1 MTIFQEVLLGLIA
14 VFGWCEYVDG
24 INKSTRPIVMC
35 TLVGLVLGD
44 LSQGVIIGG
53 TLELATMGM
62 MGIGISIPINITIAG
77 VLGAGFAIAGGLSA
91 EAAVALAIPVGIVFR
106 LLEHLATTGYDLVAA
121 KMLFDHPERNT
132 PQRVTRAF
140 WLIFGLSC
148 LFMFLTV
155 FLSLLVGA
163 ETVAAVANA
172 IPENIMNAIGT
183 GTNLLAALGFAMLFN
198 LTRTP
203 KTMAFFF
210 IGFALASYLGMPTMA
225 IAILG
230 AAAAAIAFF
239 FGDDRA
245 AAGAAEDDILDDFDD
260 LDDEPAA
267 LPAAR
272 EHLLGKKE
280 LSAIFFKSFGLEGPF
295 IYSRLQAIGWCR
307 SMLPAIEKLYDTDE
321 ERCAAVNRHLEFFNS
336 NPEFSTFIMGISA
349 SMEEQNAVE
358 QGFDTASINNVKA
371 GLMGPLAG
379 IGDSFWWGIV
389 KTVASGIGC
398 QFAMQGNVLGPILF
412 LLVFNIPHWAIR
424 YILRFKGYELGHR
437 VLDMMAESDIIEKIS
452 LCAGILGMMV
462 IGAMTCDMISVSTP
476 LVFNMANEVTLEVQ
490 AVLDEILP
498 NLLPLLTM
506 LGVAELLKRKVKV
519 IPLIFGLLAFGIVF
533 NLLGIIA

>member
-424 YILRFKGYELGHR
+424 YILTFKGYELGHR

-476 LVFNMANEVTLEVQ
+476 LVFNMANGVTLEVQ

>member
-1 MTIFQEVLLGLIA
+1 MTLFQELLLGLIA
-14 VFGWCEYVDG
+14 VIGWCEYVDG
-24 INKSTRPIVMC
+24 INKSTRPIIMC
-35 TLVGLVLGD
+35 TLTGLVLGD
-44 LSQGVIIGG
+44 LAQGVTIGG

-106 LLEHLATTGYDLVAA
+106 LLEHVATTGYDLVAA

-132 PQRVTRAF
+132 PQRVTQAF

-163 ETVAAVANA
+163 DAVANVANA

-198 LTRTP
+198 LTQSP
-203 KTMAFFF
+203 KTLAFFF
-210 IGFALASYLGMPTMA
+210 IGFVLASYLGMPTMG
-225 IAILG
+225 IAIIG
-230 AAAAAIAFF
+230 AGAAAIAYFF
-239 FGDDRA
+239 TGNEQAGSSASDD
-245 AAGAAEDDILDDFDD
+245 DVLDDFD
-260 LDDEPAA
+260 A
-267 LPAAR
+267 LADAPVEQKRA
-272 EHLLGKKE
+272 EHLLGRGD
-280 LSAIFFKSFGLEGPF
+280 LTNMYLKSFGLEGPF

-307 SMLPAIEKLYDTDE
+307 AMLPAIEKIYANDE
-321 ERCAAVNRHLEFFNS
+321 DRCDAINRHLEFFNT
-336 NPEFSTFIMGISA
+336 NPEFSTFILGISA
-349 SMEEQNAVE
+349 SMEEQNA
-358 QGFDTASINNVKA
+358 QDPNFDTASINNVKA
-371 GLMGPLAG
+371 GLMGPIAG

-412 LLVFNIPHWAIR
+412 LLIFNIPHWAIR
-424 YILRFKGYELGHR
+424 YILTQKSYELGHR
-437 VLDMMAESDIIEKIS
+437 ILDAMTENGIIEKIS

-462 IGAMTCDMISVSTP
+462 IGAMTSSMISISTP
-476 LVFNMANEVTLEVQ
+476 LVFNMANEVTLELQ

-498 NLLPLLTM
+498 NLLPLVTM
-506 LGVAELLKRKVKV
+506 LVVAWLLRKNVKV
-519 IPLIFGLLAFGIVF
+519 VPLIFGILAFGIVF
-533 NLLGIIA
+533 NLLGIIV

>member
-336 NPEFSTFIMGISA
+336 SPEFSTFIMGISA

-424 YILRFKGYELGHR
+424 YILTFKGYELGHR

>member
-198 LTRTP
+198 LTRTS

-239 FGDDRA
+239 FGNDRA

-424 YILRFKGYELGHR
+424 YILTFKGYELGHR

>member
-1 MTIFQEVLLGLIA
+1 MTIFQELLLGLIA
-14 VFGWCEYVDG
+14 VIGWCEYVDG
-24 INKSTRPIVMC
+24 INKSTRPIIMC
-35 TLVGLVLGD
+35 TLTGLVLGD
-44 LSQGVIIGG
+44 LAQGVTIGG

-106 LLEHLATTGYDLVAA
+106 LLEHVATTGYDLVAA

-132 PQRVTRAF
+132 PQRVTQAF

-163 ETVAAVANA
+163 DAVANVANA

-198 LTRTP
+198 LTQSP
-203 KTMAFFF
+203 KTLAFFF
-210 IGFALASYLGMPTMA
+210 IGFVLASYLGMPTMG
-225 IAILG
+225 IAIIG
-230 AAAAAIAFF
+230 AGAAAIAYFF
-239 FGDDRA
+239 TGNEQAGGSA
-245 AAGAAEDDILDDFDD
+245 ANDEVLDDFD
-260 LDDEPAA
+260 A
-267 LPAAR
+267 LADAPVEQKRAD
-272 EHLLGKKE
+272 HLLSRGD
-280 LSAIFFKSFGLEGPF
+280 LTNMYLKSFGLEGPF

-307 SMLPAIEKLYDTDE
+307 AMLPAIEKIYANDE
-321 ERCAAVNRHLEFFNS
+321 DRCDAINRHLEFFNT
-336 NPEFSTFIMGISA
+336 NPEFSTFILGISA
-349 SMEEQNAVE
+349 SMEEQNA
-358 QGFDTASINNVKA
+358 QDPNFDTASINNVKA
-371 GLMGPLAG
+371 GLMGPIAG

-412 LLVFNIPHWAIR
+412 LLIFNIPHWAIR
-424 YILRFKGYELGHR
+424 YILTQKSYELGHR
-437 VLDMMAESDIIEKIS
+437 ILDAMTENGIIEKIS

-462 IGAMTCDMISVSTP
+462 IGAMTSSMISISTP
-476 LVFNMANEVTLEVQ
+476 LVFNMANEVTLELQ
-490 AVLDEILP
+490 TVLDEILP
-498 NLLPLLTM
+498 NLLPLITM
-506 LGVAELLKRKVKV
+506 LVVAWLLRKNVKV
-519 IPLIFGLLAFGIVF
+519 VPLIFGILAFGIVF
-533 NLLGIIA
+533 NLLGIII

>member
-267 LPAAR
+267 LPAAH

-424 YILRFKGYELGHR
+424 YILTFKGYELGHR

>member
-245 AAGAAEDDILDDFDD
+245 AAAEDDILDDFDD

-424 YILRFKGYELGHR
+424 YILTFKGYELGHR

>member
-424 YILRFKGYELGHR
+424 YILTIKGYVLGQR

>member
-1 MTIFQEVLLGLIA
+1 MTIFQELLLGLIA
-14 VFGWCEYVDG
+14 VLGWCEYVDG

-44 LSQGVIIGG
+44 LAQGVIIGG

-132 PQRVTRAF
+132 PRRVTQAF
-140 WLIFGLSC
+140 WVIFGLSC

-163 ETVAAVANA
+163 DAVAAAANA
-172 IPENIMNAIGT
+172 IPESIMNAIGT

-198 LTRTP
+198 LTQSP
-203 KTMAFFF
+203 KTLAFFF
-210 IGFALASYLGMPTMA
+210 VGFVLASYLGMPTMG
-225 IAILG
+225 IALIG

-239 FGDDRA
+239 FTDNEGTK
-245 AAGAAEDDILDDFDD
+245 AGEDEILDDFDA
-260 LDDEPAA
+260 LSDEPVEQKSV
-267 LPAAR
+267 P
-272 EHLLGKKE
+272 HLLGHADIT
-280 LSAIFFKSFGLEGPF
+280 SIFFKSFGLEGPF

-307 SMLPAIEKLYDTDE
+307 SMLPAIEKIYDTDE
-321 ERCAAVNRHLEFFNS
+321 ERCAAINRHLEFMNT

-349 SMEEQNAVE
+349 SMEEQNAQDE
-358 QGFDTASINNVKA
+358 NFDTASISNVKA
-371 GLMGPLAG
+371 GLMGPIAG

-398 QFAMQGNVLGPILF
+398 QFAMEGNVLGPILF

-424 YILRFKGYELGHR
+424 YILGQKGYELGHKI
-437 VLDMMAESDIIEKIS
+437 LDAMTENGIIEKIS
-452 LCAGILGMMV
+452 LCAGILGMTV
-462 IGAMTCDMISVSTP
+462 IGAMTSSMISISTP
-476 LVFNMANEVTLEVQ
+476 LVFNMANGVTLELQ

-506 LGVAELLKRKVKV
+506 LGVAWLLRKNVKV
-519 IPLIFGLLAFGIVF
+519 VPLIFGILAFGIVF
-533 NLLGIIA
+533 NLLGIFV

>member
-14 VFGWCEYVDG
+14 VLGWCEYVDG

-132 PQRVTRAF
+132 PQRVTKAF

-424 YILRFKGYELGHR
+424 YILTFKGYELGHR

-476 LVFNMANEVTLEVQ
+476 LVFNMANGVTLEVQ

>member
-132 PQRVTRAF
+132 PQRVTKAF

-272 EHLLGKKE
+272 ERLLGKKE

-424 YILRFKGYELGHR
+424 YILTFRGYELGHR

-476 LVFNMANEVTLEVQ
+476 LVFNMANGVTLEVQ

>member
-1 MTIFQEVLLGLIA
+1 MTIIQEVLLGLIA

-132 PQRVTRAF
+132 PQRVTKAF

-424 YILRFKGYELGHR
+424 YILTFKGYELGHR

>member
-1 MTIFQEVLLGLIA
+1 MTLVQEILLGLIA
-14 VFGWCEYVDG
+14 VLGWCEYVDG
-24 INKSTRPIVMC
+24 INKSTRPIIMC
-35 TLVGLVLGD
+35 TLAGLVLGD

-77 VLGAGFAIAGGLSA
+77 VLGAGFAISGGLSA
-91 EAAVALAIPVGIVFR
+91 SAAVALAIPVGIVFR
-106 LLEHLATTGYDLVAA
+106 LLEHVATTGYDLVAA
-121 KMLFDHPERNT
+121 KMLFNQPERNT

-140 WLIFGLSC
+140 WVIFGLSC
-148 LFMFLTV
+148 VFMFLTV

-163 ETVAAVANA
+163 DAVEKIANA

-210 IGFALASYLGMPTMA
+210 IGFALASYLQMPTMA
-225 IAILG
+225 VAILG
-230 AAAAAIAFF
+230 AGFAAIAFF
-239 FGDDRA
+239 FTGGEDKAADATDDVMT
-245 AAGAAEDDILDDFDD
+245 DFDD
-260 LDDEPAA
+260 LADAPDFPEEQ
-267 LPAAR
+267 
-272 EHLLGKKE
+272 EHLLDKGT
-280 LSAIFFKSFGLEGPF
+280 LRTIFFKSFGLEGPF

-307 SMLPAIEKLYDTDE
+307 SMLPAIERLYASDE
-321 ERCAAVNRHLEFFNS
+321 DRCAAINRHLEFFNS

-349 SMEEQNAVE
+349 SMEEQNALDK
-358 QGFDTASINNVKA
+358 GFDTASINSVKA
-371 GLMGPLAG
+371 GLMGPMAG

-412 LLVFNIPHWAIR
+412 LLVFNIPHWVVR
-424 YILRFKGYELGHR
+424 YILTFKGYELGHR
-437 VLDMMAESDIIEKIS
+437 VLEMMTENGIIEKIT

-462 IGAMTCDMISVSTP
+462 IGAMTCSMISITTP
-476 LVFNMANEVTLEVQ
+476 LVFNMANEVTLELQ
-490 AVLDEILP
+490 GVLDEILP
-498 NLLPLLTM
+498 NMLPLASVFI
-506 LGVAELLKRKVKV
+506 VAELLRKRVKV

>member
-424 YILRFKGYELGHR
+424 YILTFRGYELGHR

-476 LVFNMANEVTLEVQ
+476 LVFNMANGVTLEVQ

>member
-230 AAAAAIAFF
+230 AAAAALAFF

-424 YILRFKGYELGHR
+424 YILTFKGYELGHR

>member
-14 VFGWCEYVDG
+14 GFGWCEYVDG

-424 YILRFKGYELGHR
+424 YILTFKGYELGHR

>member
-132 PQRVTRAF
+132 PQRVTKAF

-424 YILRFKGYELGHR
+424 YILTFKGYELGHR

>member
-1 MTIFQEVLLGLIA
+1 MNIIQMALLGLIA

-44 LSQGVIIGG
+44 LPQGIIIGG

-77 VLGAGFAIAGGLSA
+77 VLGAGFAISSGLSPK
-91 EAAVALAIPVGIVFR
+91 AAVALAIPIGIVYR
-106 LLEHLATTGYDLVAA
+106 LLEHLATTGYDLVAT

-132 PQRVTRAF
+132 TRRVTQTF

-148 LFMFLTV
+148 AFMFLTV
-155 FLSLLVGA
+155 FLSLLIGA
-163 ETVAAVANA
+163 DAVAGVANA
-172 IPENIMNAIGT
+172 IPENILNAIGT

-210 IGFALASYLGMPTMA
+210 IGFVCASYLNMPTMA
-225 IAILG
+225 VAIVG
-230 AAAAAIAFF
+230 AAFAAIAYFF
-239 FGDDRA
+239 TGNESA
-245 AAGAAEDDILDDFDD
+245 PKEAAEEIFDDFDA
-260 LDDEPAA
+260 LDDEPEEIAA
-267 LPAAR
+267 VR
-272 EHLLGKKE
+272 EHLLGKRE
-280 LSAIFFKSFGLEGPF
+280 LNQVFFKSFGLEGPF

-307 SMLPAIEKLYDTDE
+307 SMLPVIEKLYTTE
-321 ERCAAVNRHLEFFNS
+321 EDRCAAVNRHLEFFNS
-336 NPEFSTFIMGISA
+336 NPEFSTAIMGISA
-349 SMEEQNAVE
+349 SMEEQNSVDPN
-358 QGFDTASINNVKA
+358 FDTASINSVKA
-371 GLMGPLAG
+371 GLMGPMAG

-398 QFAMQGNVLGPILF
+398 QFAMQGSILGPILF
-412 LLVFNIPHWAIR
+412 LLVFNIPHWVIR
-424 YILRFKGYELGHR
+424 YILTFKGYELGGR
-437 VLDMMAESDIIEKIS
+437 VLESMVENNIIEKIS

-462 IGAMTCDMISVSTP
+462 IGAMTCSMISVTTP
-476 LVFNMANEVTLEVQ
+476 LVFNMANGVTLTLQ
-490 AVLDEILP
+490 DTLDEILP
-498 NLLPLLTM
+498 NMLPLASVFI
-506 LGVAELLKRKVKV
+506 VATLLRHKVKI
-519 IPLIFGLLAFGIVF
+519 IPLLFGLLAFGIVF

>member
-106 LLEHLATTGYDLVAA
+106 LLEHLVTTGYDLVAA

-424 YILRFKGYELGHR
+424 YILTFKGYELGHR

>member
-121 KMLFDHPERNT
+121 KMLFDHAERNT

-245 AAGAAEDDILDDFDD
+245 AAGAAENDILDDFDD

-424 YILRFKGYELGHR
+424 YILTFKGYELGHR

>member
-1 MTIFQEVLLGLIA
+1 MT
-14 VFGWCEYVDG
+14 
-24 INKSTRPIVMC
+24 K
-35 TLVGLVLGD
+35 
-44 LSQGVIIGG
+44 
-53 TLELATMGM
+53 
-62 MGIGISIPINITIAG
+62 
-77 VLGAGFAIAGGLSA
+77 
-91 EAAVALAIPVGIVFR
+91 
-106 LLEHLATTGYDLVAA
+106 
-121 KMLFDHPERNT
+121 
-132 PQRVTRAF
+132 AF

-267 LPAAR
+267 LSAAR

-424 YILRFKGYELGHR
+424 YILTFRGYELGHR

-452 LCAGILGMMV
+452 LCAEHPRHDGDRCHDLRHDQRVHAARLQHGQR
-462 IGAMTCDMISVSTP
+462 GDA
-476 LVFNMANEVTLEVQ
+476 
-490 AVLDEILP
+490 
-498 NLLPLLTM
+498 
-506 LGVAELLKRKVKV
+506 
-519 IPLIFGLLAFGIVF
+519 
-533 NLLGIIA
+533 

>member
-260 LDDEPAA
+260 LDDEPAT

-424 YILRFKGYELGHR
+424 YILTFKGYELGHR

>member
-132 PQRVTRAF
+132 PQRVTKAF

-260 LDDEPAA
+260 LDDESAA

-272 EHLLGKKE
+272 ERLLGKKE

-424 YILRFKGYELGHR
+424 YILTFRGYELGHR

-476 LVFNMANEVTLEVQ
+476 LVFNMANGVTLEVQ

>member
-132 PQRVTRAF
+132 PQCVTKAF

-424 YILRFKGYELGHR
+424 YILTFRGYELGHR

-476 LVFNMANEVTLEVQ
+476 LVFNMANGVTLEVQ

>member
-239 FGDDRA
+239 FGNDRA

-280 LSAIFFKSFGLEGPF
+280 LSAIYFKSFGLEGPF

-424 YILRFKGYELGHR
+424 YILTFKGYELGHR

>member
-132 PQRVTRAF
+132 PQRVTKAF

-267 LPAAR
+267 HPAAR

-424 YILRFKGYELGHR
+424 YILTFKGYELGHR

-476 LVFNMANEVTLEVQ
+476 LVFNMANGVTLEVQ

>member
-1 MTIFQEVLLGLIA
+1 MTLFQELLLGLIA
-14 VFGWCEYVDG
+14 VIGWCEYVDG
-24 INKSTRPIVMC
+24 INKSTRPIIMC
-35 TLVGLVLGD
+35 TLTGLVLGD
-44 LSQGVIIGG
+44 LAQGVTIGG

-106 LLEHLATTGYDLVAA
+106 LLEHVATTGYDLVAA

-132 PQRVTRAF
+132 PQRVTQAF

-163 ETVAAVANA
+163 DAVANVANA

-198 LTRTP
+198 LTQSP
-203 KTMAFFF
+203 KTLAFFF
-210 IGFALASYLGMPTMA
+210 IGFVLASYLGMPTMG
-225 IAILG
+225 IAIIG
-230 AAAAAIAFF
+230 AGAAAIAYFF
-239 FGDDRA
+239 TGNEQAGGSA
-245 AAGAAEDDILDDFDD
+245 ANDEVLDDFD
-260 LDDEPAA
+260 A
-267 LPAAR
+267 LADAPVEQKRAD
-272 EHLLGKKE
+272 HLLSRGD
-280 LSAIFFKSFGLEGPF
+280 LTNMYLKSFGLEGPF

-307 SMLPAIEKLYDTDE
+307 AMLPAIEKIYANDE
-321 ERCAAVNRHLEFFNS
+321 DRCDAINRHLEFFNT
-336 NPEFSTFIMGISA
+336 NPEFSTFILGISA
-349 SMEEQNAVE
+349 SMEEQNA
-358 QGFDTASINNVKA
+358 QDPNFDTASINNVKA
-371 GLMGPLAG
+371 GLMGPIAG

-412 LLVFNIPHWAIR
+412 LLIFNIPHWAIR
-424 YILRFKGYELGHR
+424 YILTQKSYELGHR
-437 VLDMMAESDIIEKIS
+437 ILDAMTENGIIEKIS

-462 IGAMTCDMISVSTP
+462 IGAMTSSMISISTP
-476 LVFNMANEVTLEVQ
+476 LVFNMANEVTLELQ

-498 NLLPLLTM
+498 NLLPLVTM
-506 LGVAELLKRKVKV
+506 LVVAWLLRKNVKV
-519 IPLIFGLLAFGIVF
+519 VPLIFGILAFGIVF
-533 NLLGIIA
+533 NLLGIIV

>member
-132 PQRVTRAF
+132 PQRVTKAF

-272 EHLLGKKE
+272 ERLLGKKE

-424 YILRFKGYELGHR
+424 YILTFKGYELGHR

-476 LVFNMANEVTLEVQ
+476 LVYNMANGVTLEVQ

>member
-62 MGIGISIPINITIAG
+62 MGIGILIPINITIAG

-91 EAAVALAIPVGIVFR
+91 EAAVALAIIGIIVV
-106 LLEHLATTGYDLVAA
+106 VA
-121 KMLFDHPERNT
+121 
-132 PQRVTRAF
+132 
-140 WLIFGLSC
+140 I
-148 LFMFLTV
+148 
-155 FLSLLVGA
+155 
-163 ETVAAVANA
+163 A

-198 LTRTP
+198 LTRTS

-424 YILRFKGYELGHR
+424 YILTFKGYELGHR

>member
-239 FGDDRA
+239 FGNDRA

-280 LSAIFFKSFGLEGPF
+280 LSAIYFKSFGLEGPF

-336 NPEFSTFIMGISA
+336 NPEFSTFSMGISA

-424 YILRFKGYELGHR
+424 YILTFKGYELGHR

>member
-1 MTIFQEVLLGLIA
+1 MTILQEVLLGLIA

-44 LSQGVIIGG
+44 LTQGVIIGG

-132 PQRVTRAF
+132 PQRVTKAF

-163 ETVAAVANA
+163 ETVAAVANS

-239 FGDDRA
+239 FGNERA
-245 AAGAAEDDILDDFDD
+245 SVEEGDILDDFDE
-260 LDDEPAA
+260 LDDDPVA
-267 LPAAR
+267 LPGAR

-280 LSAIFFKSFGLEGPF
+280 LSSIYFKSFGLEGPF

-424 YILRFKGYELGHR
+424 YILTFKGYELGHR

-490 AVLDEILP
+490 TVLDEILP
-498 NLLPLLTM
+498 NMLPLLTM

-519 IPLIFGLLAFGIVF
+519 IPLIFGLLAFGVVF

>member
-35 TLVGLVLGD
+35 TLVGLALGD

-132 PQRVTRAF
+132 PQRVTKAF

-424 YILRFKGYELGHR
+424 YILTFKGYELGHR

-476 LVFNMANEVTLEVQ
+476 LVFDMANGVTLEVQ

>member
-1 MTIFQEVLLGLIA
+1 MTIIQEILLGLIA
-14 VFGWCEYVDG
+14 VLGWCEYVDG

-77 VLGAGFAIAGGLSA
+77 VLGAAFAISGGLSA
-91 EAAVALAIPVGIVFR
+91 SAAVALAIPVGIVFR

-121 KMLFDHPERNT
+121 KMLFNHPERNT
-132 PQRVTRAF
+132 PRRVTRAF
-140 WLIFGLSC
+140 WIIFGLSC

-163 ETVAAVANA
+163 DAVAQVANA
-172 IPENIMNAIGT
+172 VPENVMNAIGT

-210 IGFALASYLGMPTMA
+210 IGFVLASYLKMPTMA
-225 IAILG
+225 VAILG
-230 AAAAAIAFF
+230 AGFAAIAFF
-239 FGDDRA
+239 FLGDGSKPAEA
-245 AAGAAEDDILDDFDD
+245 ADDVLTDFDD
-260 LDDEPAA
+260 LADEPA
-267 LPAAR
+267 LPATRA
-272 EHLLGKKE
+272 HLLSKSD
-280 LSAIFFKSFGLEGPF
+280 LRSIFFKSFGLEGPF

-307 SMLPAIEKLYDTDE
+307 SMLPAIEKVYTSE
-321 ERCAAVNRHLEFFNS
+321 EDRCAAINRHLEFFNS

-349 SMEEQNAVE
+349 SMEEQNALDKT
-358 QGFDTASINNVKA
+358 FDTASINSVKA
-371 GLMGPLAG
+371 GLMGPMAG

-412 LLVFNIPHWAIR
+412 LLVFNIPHWAVR
-424 YILRFKGYELGHR
+424 YILTFKGYELGSR
-437 VLDMMAESDIIEKIS
+437 VLEMMAENGIIEKIT

-462 IGAMTCDMISVSTP
+462 IGAMTCSMISITTP
-476 LVFNMANEVTLEVQ
+476 LVFHMANEVTLELQ
-490 AVLDEILP
+490 TVLDEILP
-498 NLLPLLTM
+498 NMLPLASVFI
-506 LGVAELLKRKVKV
+506 VAELLRKQVKV

-533 NLLGIIA
+533 NLLGVIA

>member
-183 GTNLLAALGFAMLFN
+183 GTNLLAALGLAMLFN

-424 YILRFKGYELGHR
+424 YILTFKGYELGHR

>member
-198 LTRTP
+198 LTRTS

-424 YILRFKGYELGHR
+424 YILTFKGYELGHR

>member
-239 FGDDRA
+239 FGNDRA

-280 LSAIFFKSFGLEGPF
+280 LSAIYFKSFGLEGPF

-424 YILRFKGYELGHR
+424 YILTFKGYELGHR

-506 LGVAELLKRKVKV
+506 LGVAELLKRKAKV